1 MLTTAQRIDLLRI
14 AVDIAK
20 TAHENSDEKARRLDL
35 AALHVFRSLRSEIEK
50 GNALGDASMSDVK
63 NVVDVAESVE
73 HFID

>member
-35 AALHVFRSLRSEIEK
+35 ATLHVFRSLRSEIEK